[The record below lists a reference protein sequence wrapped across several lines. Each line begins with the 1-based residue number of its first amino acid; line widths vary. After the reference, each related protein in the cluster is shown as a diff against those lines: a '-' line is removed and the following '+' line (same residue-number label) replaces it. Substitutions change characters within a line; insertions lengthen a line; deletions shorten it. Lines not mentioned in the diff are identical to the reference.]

1 MKVITSFTASRASLA
16 LLVALSAA
24 LGAACPAA
32 PATEALAPPP
42 VAVQAPAAEA
52 FEALRQRWLLQLVGP
67 ASLDRRDAGVAA
79 RLRSQSD
86 AALRALRQMRRE
98 PDAQALWDDLGGFKN
113 PDTLAASALVTSHA
127 LRLLTMARA
136 YGTPGSP
143 AYRDARL
150 AEGIAAGLDWL
161 LREQYTAGRPEW
173 GNWWHWQIGTPLR
186 LLDLLTLAGDA
197 VPAPLRQRCLA
208 AIRWYVPDPRT
219 KTRADGTRVHETG
232 ANLLDKAL
240 VAILGGMLGQ
250 DGARVASGRDAIG
263 GTLDYVTADDG
274 FYRDGSFIQ
283 HHYFA
288 YAGSYGVVALEDYAR
303 LLYLLQGSA
312 WPVTDARVAN
322 VYAFARQSFVPLL
335 VDATMPDAF
344 RGRKLS
350 QPSHTDRSA
359 GRAVI
364 AALALLAEQAPP
376 ADAAALRA
384 AIKGWLGQDRQLLA
398 LLSGEGGDASLPLHE
413 LSLLKAIAADAS
425 IPPVVQAPGARIYP
439 AMDRAVLRG
448 RGFAAVLSLTSP
460 RTGAFEMGNGENLK
474 GWWTGMGRLALY
486 DADQAQFA
494 DSYWPTVDIRRLP
507 GTTTDRSGAGRPQD
521 WKQYANPEAWVGG
534 VALGRY
540 AALGMAFSM
549 REVTGSTLQGRKAWF
564 LLGDRILALGS
575 GITPTGGGAETIV
588 ENRRLSDA
596 SGARLLVDGQEL
608 PNGQRSGARWA
619 HLQDDRAGSRIGYV
633 FPLGTDLVSERSER
647 HGAWR
652 DLHQYASSQ
661 DLKNSFQVLSIPHGR
676 PTYAYL
682 LLPGADE
689 AETRAAAA
697 EPGLRIEANDEHAAA
712 VQVPDAGVYAANL
725 WQAGTATRDGKPY
738 VSSSAPVALLVQ
750 RSGERMTLTVAE
762 PTQRQAGLVVT
773 FEHPVASVGQLSA
786 GVTVL
791 ATAPKLRL
799 RVDTAGAAG
808 SSFTAEFRLPAA
820 RPQP

>member
-1 MKVITSFTASRASLA
+1 MRVIASFAARGAALA
-16 LLVALSAA
+16 LVAALSAA
-24 LGAACPAA
+24 CAAA
-32 PATEALAPPP
+32 PVASAP
-42 VAVQAPAAEA
+42 AVQAPSAEA
-52 FEALRQRWLLQLVGP
+52 FEALRQRWLQKLVGP
-67 ASLDRRDAGVAA
+67 ASLDRQQPLVAS

-86 AALRALRQMRRE
+86 AALQALQQMHRE
-98 PDAQALWDDLGGFKN
+98 PGAQALWDDIGNFKN
-113 PDTLAASALVTSHA
+113 PDKLAASALVTSHA
-127 LRLLTMARA
+127 LRLLTMAQA

-150 AEGIAAGLDWL
+150 AAGIAAGLDWL
-161 LREQYTAGRPEW
+161 LREHYSAGRAEW

-197 VPAPLRQRCLA
+197 VPAELRQRCLD

-219 KTRADGTRVHETG
+219 KTRADGTLVHETG

-250 DGARVASGRDAIG
+250 DGARVAAGRDAIG

-303 LLYLLQGSA
+303 LLYLLHGSA
-312 WPVTDARVAN
+312 WPITDARVAH

-335 VDATMPDAF
+335 IDAAMPDAF

-350 QPSHTDRSA
+350 QPSHTDRGA

-364 AALALLAEQAPP
+364 GALASLAEQAPP
-376 ADAAALRA
+376 ADAAALRS
-384 AIKGWLGQDRQLLA
+384 AIKGWLAQDRQLLA
-398 LLSGEGGDASLPLHE
+398 SLSGEGGGGSLPLHE
-413 LSLLKAIAADAS
+413 LSLLQAIAADTGIQPAWE
-425 IPPVVQAPGARIYP
+425 APGARIYP

-486 DADQAQFA
+486 DADVQQFA
-494 DSYWPTVDIRRLP
+494 DGYWPTVDMLRLP
-507 GTTTDRSGAGRPQD
+507 GTTTDRSGAGRPRD
-521 WKQYANPEAWVGG
+521 WKQYANSEAWVGG

-549 REVTGSTLQGRKAWF
+549 REVTGSALKGRKAWF
-564 LLGDRILALGS
+564 LVGDRILALGS
-575 GITPTGGGAETIV
+575 GITPAAGAAETIV

-596 SGARLLVDGQEL
+596 AGARLRVDGQDL
-608 PNGQRSGARWA
+608 PNGRRSEARWA
-619 HLQDDRAGSRIGYV
+619 HLRDDKAGSRIGYV
-633 FPLGTDLVSERSER
+633 FPLGAELVTERRER

-652 DLHQYASSQ
+652 DLHQYASPQ
-661 DLKNSFQVLSIPHGR
+661 DLRNSYQLLSIPHGS

-697 EPGLRIEANDEHAAA
+697 EPGLRIEANDDQAAA
-712 VQVPDAGVYAANL
+712 VQLPGAGIYAANL
-725 WQAGTATRDGKPY
+725 WQAGSAPKDGKPY
-738 VSSSAPVALLVQ
+738 VTSSAPAALLIE
-750 RSGERMTLTVAE
+750 RRGERMKLVVAE
-762 PTQRQAGLVVT
+762 PTQKEAALELTVEQ
-773 FEHPVASVGQLSA
+773 PVLSVGPLGA

-791 ATAPKLRL
+791 ATAPALRL

-808 SSFTAEFRLPAA
+808 APFTAEFILPAV
-820 RPQP
+820 QPKP

>member
-1 MKVITSFTASRASLA
+1 MKAITSFAASRASLA
-16 LLVALSAA
+16 LLAALS
-24 LGAACPAA
+24 AACPAA
-32 PATEALAPPP
+32 PATEASMQP
-42 VAVQAPAAEA
+42 VAVNAPAAEA
-52 FEALRQRWLLQLVGP
+52 FDALRQRWLLKLVGP
-67 ASLDRRDAGVAA
+67 ASLDRQEALVAS
-79 RLRSQSD
+79 RLRRQSD
-86 AALRALRQMRRE
+86 AALRALRQMHRE
-98 PDAQALWDDLGGFKN
+98 PGAKALWDDIGDFKN
-113 PDTLAASALVTSHA
+113 PDTLAASALVTSNA
-127 LRLLTMARA
+127 LRLLTMAQA

-143 AYRDARL
+143 AYRDVRL
-150 AEGIAAGLDWL
+150 AEGFAAGLDWL

-186 LLDLLTLAGDA
+186 LLDLLTLAGDT
-197 VPAPLRQRCLA
+197 VPAQLRERCLA

-219 KTRADGTRVHETG
+219 KSRADGTLVHETG

-263 GTLDYVTADDG
+263 GTLDYVSTDDG

-312 WPVTDARVAN
+312 WPITDARVAH
-322 VYAFARQSFVPLL
+322 VYAFARESFVPLL
-335 VDATMPDAF
+335 IDAAMPDAF

-350 QPSHTDRSA
+350 QPGHTDRSA

-364 AALALLAEQAPP
+364 AALASLAEQAPP
-376 ADAAALRA
+376 ADAAALRS
-384 AIKGWLGQDRQLLA
+384 AIKGWLAQDRELLA
-398 LLSGEGGDASLPLHE
+398 TLSDEGGDASLPLHE

-425 IPPVVQAPGARIYP
+425 IRPVLAAPGARIYP

-448 RGFAAVLSLTSP
+448 SGFAAVLSLTSP

-486 DADQAQFA
+486 DADLAQFA
-494 DSYWPTVDIRRLP
+494 DGYWPTVDIRRLP
-507 GTTTDRSGAGRPQD
+507 GTTTDRSGAGRPQA

-549 REVTGSTLQGRKAWF
+549 REVTGSALQGRKAWF

-575 GITPTGGGAETIV
+575 GITPAAGTAETVV

-608 PNGQRSGARWA
+608 PNGKRSGVHWA
-619 HLQDDRAGSRIGYV
+619 HLQDDRAGSSIGYV

-647 HGAWR
+647 HGAWH
-652 DLHQYASSQ
+652 DLHEYASKQ
-661 DLKNSFQVLSIPHGR
+661 DLKNSFQVLSIPHGS
-676 PTYAYL
+676 PSYAYL
-682 LLPGADE
+682 LLPGAGE

-697 EPGLRIEANDEHAAA
+697 DPGLRIEANDEQAAV
-712 VQVPDAGVYAANL
+712 VQVPGAGVYAANL
-725 WQAGTATRDGKPY
+725 WRAGRAAKDGKPY
-738 VSSSAPVALLVQ
+738 VSSSAPAALLIQ
-750 RSGERMTLTVAE
+750 RSGDRMTLTVAE
-762 PTQRQAGLVVT
+762 PTQQEAAVELT
-773 FEHPVASVGQLSA
+773 FEQPVLSVGPLSA

-808 SSFTAEFRLPAA
+808 ASFTAEFILPAA